1 MTSIRLVLTSLVA
14 GIMLGRNPVY
24 AEVPPVD
31 TTGERWQE
39 LDQKI
44 RILERKFELEKEK
57 ADSAAARQAVLEAG
71 EKGFVI
77 RSADGSYQLK
87 LRGYM
92 QADGRLYYNDDEQ
105 PATNDILLR
114 RVRTIFEGT
123 LNKYTRFRIMPDF
136 GQGKTVLQDSYIEF
150 AYWPAAQ
157 LRAGK
162 FKPPLGLERLKSG
175 ANLLFI
181 ERGQPTSLVPNRDL
195 GIQLGGALAKGSL
208 EYAVGLFNGASD
220 GGSTDG
226 DSNDDKDLVG
236 RVFAHPF
243 RKAGADLSQ
252 GLGVGIAGSVGHQKG
267 GLPSFS
273 TPGQRT
279 FFSYRTD
286 AIADGRRWRLS
297 PQFYY
302 YQGPLGL
309 LGEYVRSVQETR
321 KGTETANLANTAW
334 QLAASWVVTGGEASF
349 TDVKPKRPFNPRN
362 GVWGAVEL
370 AARYHELQ
378 VDKAAFPVFADPAK
392 AAGKAAALGVGVNW
406 YLDRQLKVSAGY
418 EQTAFDRGGATGDRE
433 SEKVLLIRFQVA
445 Y

>member
-1 MTSIRLVLTSLVA
+1 MARKRIPFLIMVTGFLLGTSLA
-14 GIMLGRNPVY
+14 GAAGLSST
-24 AEVPPVD
+24 EE
-31 TTGERWQE
+31 ERWQE

-44 RILERKFELEKEK
+44 RILERKLELEKEK

-87 LRGYM
+87 LRGYI
-92 QADGRLYYNDDEQ
+92 QADGRLYFNDAER
-105 PATNDILLR
+105 AAANDILLR
-114 RVRTIFEGT
+114 RVRPIFEGT

-136 GQGKTVLQDSYIEF
+136 GQGKTVLYDSYLEF
-150 AYWPAAQ
+150 VYWPAAQ

-181 ERGQPTSLVPNRDL
+181 ERGLPTSLVPNRDIGL
-195 GIQLGGALAKGSL
+195 QLGGPLAKGGL
-208 EYAVGLFNGASD
+208 EYAVGIFNGASD

-252 GLGVGIAGSVGHQKG
+252 GLGLGVAGSLGHQKG

-297 PQFYY
+297 PQLYY

-321 KGTETANLANTAW
+321 KGTETVNLANSAW
-334 QLAASWVVTGGEASF
+334 QLAVSWVVIGGEASF

-370 AARYHELQ
+370 AVRYHELQ
-378 VDKAAFPVFADPAK
+378 VNKDAFPVFADPAK
-392 AAGKAAALGVGVNW
+392 AAGKASVLGVGVNW

-418 EQTAFDRGGATGDRE
+418 EQTTFDRGSATGDRE
-433 SEKVLLIRFQVA
+433 TEKVLLIRFQVA